1 MSIVPLFFLQVLK
14 NSAVLGVVEGGYS
27 VGGREMSAKYLANS
41 SVFGYVI
48 DGLHNNGPDVEHLTF
63 GDVKP
68 ILKETLVTHK
78 KAKRVRKNEL
88 KMSVLFCS

>member
-1 MSIVPLFFLQVLK
+1 
-14 NSAVLGVVEGGYS
+14 
-27 VGGREMSAKYLANS
+27 MSAKYLANS

-68 ILKETLVTHK
+68 VLEETLVTDK
-78 KAKRVRKNEL
+78 EQRE
-88 KMSVLFCS
+88 